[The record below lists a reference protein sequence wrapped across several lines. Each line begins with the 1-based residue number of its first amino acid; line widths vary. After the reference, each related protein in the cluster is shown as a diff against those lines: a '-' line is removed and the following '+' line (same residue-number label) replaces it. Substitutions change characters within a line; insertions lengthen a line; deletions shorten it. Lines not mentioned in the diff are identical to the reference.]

1 MKRFEDVKNEII
13 IFIIMGLFLIYI
25 VLRAGA
31 VI

>member
-1 MKRFEDVKNEII
+1 MKFEDVKGEII

-31 VI
+31 VL

>member
-13 IFIIMGLFLIYI
+13 IFIIMGLILVYI
-25 VLRAGA
+25 ILRAGG